1 MHIYIYIYII
11 HIHTYIYIYIYGCF
25 SFVPLVKRCL
35 LGSLRS
41 AGNEQGCMHR
51 RFERW
56 AIGTICGSGS
66 FKPPSGL
73 DPCLP
78 YGRQDQA
85 RRGLLYNATGRI
97 SYLWARPVRE
107 KRPGGRGIGGR
118 REFWGGCFLCNVWP
132 ERKGNADFGGRPAAH
147 ERPKS
152 PRAWRSKTPVPAA
165 LCDSG
170 AQKGSNRDTE
180 QTRNSYIYIY
190 IYIYMHHIH
199 PSILVYVSIRATS
212 THNL

>member
-1 MHIYIYIYII
+1 
-11 HIHTYIYIYIYGCF
+11 
-25 SFVPLVKRCL
+25 
-35 LGSLRS
+35 
-41 AGNEQGCMHR
+41 MHR

-118 REFWGGCFLCNVWP
+118 REFLGGCCRLWRP
-132 ERKGNADFGGRPAAH
+132 TGRPREAQEPTGVAL
-147 ERPKS
+147 KNACACS
-152 PRAWRSKTPVPAA
+152 PVRFRRSEGVKPGHRTNEKQ
-165 LCDSG
+165 L
-170 AQKGSNRDTE
+170 
-180 QTRNSYIYIY
+180 
-190 IYIYMHHIH
+190 YIYMHHIH